1 MTVQQLRH
9 QVAEITP
16 FASPGKIV
24 FFRRENGIMK
34 KIPFNYKQVVK
45 GKHLEQNI
53 ILQKRDVIVVP

>member
-1 MTVQQLRH
+1 
-9 QVAEITP
+9 
-16 FASPGKIV
+16 
-24 FFRRENGIMK
+24 MK